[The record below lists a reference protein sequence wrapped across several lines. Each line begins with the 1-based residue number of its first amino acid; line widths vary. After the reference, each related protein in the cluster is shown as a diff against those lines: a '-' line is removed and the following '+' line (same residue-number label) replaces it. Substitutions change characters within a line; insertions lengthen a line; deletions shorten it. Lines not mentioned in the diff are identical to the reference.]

1 MLITYLK
8 KLEDFKRKHAE
19 SGKSLKVWQTVTEEA
34 VWKKSKDVLKDFPTA
49 KVIKGNRA
57 RFEIMGNK
65 YRLIVEID
73 YEDNVVEVRFI
84 GTHAEYDK
92 INAEII

>member
-8 KLEDFKRKHAE
+8 KLEDFKRKHAD

-34 VWKKSKDVLKDFPTA
+34 TWGKNKDVLNDFPTA
-49 KVIKGNRA
+49 KIIKGNRA

-73 YEDNVVEVRFI
+73 FEDGVVEVRFI